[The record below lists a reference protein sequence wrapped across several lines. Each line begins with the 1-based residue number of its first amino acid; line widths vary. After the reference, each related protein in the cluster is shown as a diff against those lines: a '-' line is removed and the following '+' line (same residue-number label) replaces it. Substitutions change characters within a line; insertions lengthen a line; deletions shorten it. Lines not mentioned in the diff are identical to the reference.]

1 MSNKQ
6 FFRMSERTGMHFGL
20 AGVAVALIGAVL
32 GFSIAPVSGYW
43 IASVGVLMGIVGA
56 VLHRPKN

>member
-1 MSNKQ
+1 
-6 FFRMSERTGMHFGL
+6 MSERTGMHFGL
-20 AGVAVALIGAVL
+20 AGVAVALVGAVL